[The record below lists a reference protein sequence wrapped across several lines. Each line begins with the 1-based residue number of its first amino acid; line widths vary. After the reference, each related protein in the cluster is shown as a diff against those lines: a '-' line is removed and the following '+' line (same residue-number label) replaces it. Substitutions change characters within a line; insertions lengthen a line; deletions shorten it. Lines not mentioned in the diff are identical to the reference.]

1 MEAKTDKF
9 GWVEKRSAYLKQ
21 WRMRWLVLANCCLC
35 TYKTQNTAETPTERI
50 PLDSIL
56 AVSQQIGE
64 TPRPYCFQINTRS
77 RLYVLSVSQAE
88 TALDWMRTIQGALQ
102 LLDTPSNQ
110 LIERQKQSQ
119 QTLASIFSSLQCI
132 LTEREGC
139 LLSELEVSHAHTLAQ
154 AREELLAFNAAAKD
168 VESSFETFKEI
179 EGNKEMDLIQKLR
192 LANALSKDCGLF
204 WGIDLLVDSR
214 TSFFAPPK
222 SRISD
227 LMTSC
232 LSISLENPL
241 ECRARRTSI
250 TRALKWR
257 YDGERVDAITL
268 SVSREVLLTGI
279 GFCRPCKA
287 NGRIL
292 TKMLRVLQGANTAGT
307 VVYSHSLQSVV
318 EADARDSV
326 QKIAL
331 NPPVMLRSKLTY
343 TIAMKMEGSASYKCV
358 DCSRTMTSEGEA
370 NWTFTTTVF
379 SPTDLSNR
387 TDASCG
393 PIADFYYML
402 VGDR

>member
-50 PLDSIL
+50 PLESIST
-56 AVSQQIGE
+56 VSQLIGE
-64 TPRPYCFQINTRS
+64 AQRPYCFQISTRS
-77 RLYVLSVSQAE
+77 RTYFLSVTQAD
-88 TALDWMRTIQGALQ
+88 TALDWIGTIQG

-119 QTLASIFSSLQCI
+119 QTLSSIFSSLQMI
-132 LTEREGC
+132 LSEREDR
-139 LLSELEVSHAHTLAQ
+139 LLSELAVCHAQNLAE
-154 AREELLAFNAAAKD
+154 AREELVVFNAIEKEA
-168 VESSFETFKEI
+168 ESSFEAFREI
-179 EGNKEMDLIQKLR
+179 EGNKEAGLMQKLR
-192 LANALSKDCGLF
+192 LANAICRDCGTF
-204 WGIDLLVDSR
+204 GGIDRVVDSHTR
-214 TSFFAPPK
+214 VYAPSKPF
-222 SRISD
+222 ISD

-241 ECRARRTSI
+241 ECRARRTLI

-257 YDGERVDAITL
+257 YDGERIDAITL
-268 SVSREVLLTGI
+268 SVSKEVLLTGI

-287 NGRIL
+287 SGRIV
-292 TKMLRVLQGANTAGT
+292 TKMLRVLQGTNTAAT
-307 VVYSHSLQSVV
+307 AVYSHAVQSVV

-331 NPPVMLRSKLTY
+331 SPPVMLRSKVNY

-358 DCSRTMTSEGEA
+358 DCSRTMSSEGEV
-370 NWTFTTTVF
+370 NWTFTATVF

-387 TDASCG
+387 TDATCG